1 MAMTNE
7 NIRQLLE
14 MLDHPEKYT
23 EQEIHDIINRD
34 EDTRETY
41 RLMVEAK
48 RSSRNRHDDTPVD
61 VDAAWQRFAKKQN
74 IQSSARPEGTLAK
87 TRIFNFQ
94 SSIFRLAQRDACQ
107 SKNFQSSA
115 RPEGTL
121 VKTRIFNFQFK
132 KVAAS
137 FIGVLLVSGIAFA
150 AIHIVRHYVGQDM
163 PTPPQETQMVEPH
176 QQIIPDDTVK
186 VEATDTIAPKATMEP
201 VVFDNV
207 PLEEMLPDIAARY
220 DATVSF
226 ANDKARQLRFRFVWN
241 PQQGI
246 DQVVNDLSQF
256 ESLTVTLKDNQIT
269 VE

>member
-1 MAMTNE
+1 MATTNE

-14 MLDHPEKYT
+14 MLDHPEAYT

-48 RSSRNRHDDTPVD
+48 RSSRNRQDETPVD
-61 VDAAWQRFAKKQN
+61 VDAAWQRFAEQNKTQTSILNSQIKK
-74 IQSSARPEGTLAK
+74 I
-87 TRIFNFQ
+87 
-94 SSIFRLAQRDACQ
+94 
-107 SKNFQSSA
+107 
-115 RPEGTL
+115 
-121 VKTRIFNFQFK
+121 
-132 KVAAS
+132 AAS
-137 FIGVLLVSGIAFA
+137 FIGVLLLSGIALA
-150 AIHIVRHYVGQDM
+150 AIHIVRHYVGGDV

-186 VEATDTIAPKATMEP
+186 VETTDTIAPRATMEP

-207 PLEEMLPDIAARY
+207 SLEEMLPEIAAHY
-220 DATVSF
+220 DATVTF
-226 ANDKARQLRFRFVWN
+226 GNDKARQLRFRFVWN
-241 PQQGI
+241 PQQDI
-246 DQVVNDLSQF
+246 DQVVSDLNQF

>member
-1 MAMTNE
+1 MATTNE

-34 EDTRETY
+34 EDTRKTY

-48 RSSRNRHDDTPVD
+48 RSSRNRRNEAPVD
-61 VDAAWQRFAKKQN
+61 VDDAWQRFAKKQN

-87 TRIFNFQ
+87 TRIFNLQ
-94 SSIFRLAQRDACQ
+94 SSIFRLAQRDACL
-107 SKNFQSSA
+107 SKNFQSS
-115 RPEGTL
+115 
-121 VKTRIFNFQFK
+121 IFNFQFK

-186 VEATDTIAPKATMEP
+186 VETTDTIAPKVTMEP

-207 PLEEMLPDIAARY
+207 PLEEMLPDIAAHY